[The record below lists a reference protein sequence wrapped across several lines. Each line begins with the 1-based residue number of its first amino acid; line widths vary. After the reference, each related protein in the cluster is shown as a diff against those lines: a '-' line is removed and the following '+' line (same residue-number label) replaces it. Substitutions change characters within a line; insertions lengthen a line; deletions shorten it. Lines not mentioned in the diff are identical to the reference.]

1 MLDGPYCLGNYILV
15 YSKSSFWNFY
25 FCTLIND
32 WRIFI
37 IFIHSNVK
45 LFDMEKLTR
54 QELDG
59 ICELLH
65 HTHTEEMTQHIL
77 NTIGRKNWTRD
88 ILSECSYDYLTEEQE
103 DLFESLGG
111 GYTSDEIDEHLH
123 NDDINFEISEKLKEQ
138 GVTRYL
144 YENEEYL
151 DEIREGRIICEG
163 IDIDEIK
170 NMLFG

>member
-1 MLDGPYCLGNYILV
+1 
-15 YSKSSFWNFY
+15 
-25 FCTLIND
+25 
-32 WRIFI
+32 
-37 IFIHSNVK
+37 
-45 LFDMEKLTR
+45 MEKLTR

-77 NTIGRKNWTRD
+77 NTIGRDNWTRN
-88 ILSECSYDYLTEEQE
+88 ILSECGGLMTEEQE
-103 DLFESLGG
+103 DLFEALGG
-111 GYTSDEIDEHLH
+111 GYTSEEIDEHLH

>member
-1 MLDGPYCLGNYILV
+1 
-15 YSKSSFWNFY
+15 
-25 FCTLIND
+25 
-32 WRIFI
+32 
-37 IFIHSNVK
+37 
-45 LFDMEKLTR
+45 MEKLTK

-77 NTIGRKNWTRD
+77 NTIGRNNWTRD
-88 ILSECSYDYLTEEQE
+88 ILSECGGLMTEEQE

-138 GVTRYL
+138 GVTKYL

-151 DEIREGRIICEG
+151 NEIREGRIICEG
-163 IDIDEIK
+163 IDVDEIK
-170 NMLFG
+170 NMLLG

>member
-1 MLDGPYCLGNYILV
+1 MD
-15 YSKSSFWNFY
+15 
-25 FCTLIND
+25 
-32 WRIFI
+32 
-37 IFIHSNVK
+37 
-45 LFDMEKLTR
+45 KLTK

-88 ILSECSYDYLTEEQE
+88 ILSECGGLMTEEQE

-111 GYTSDEIDEHLH
+111 GYTCEEIDEILH

-138 GVTRYL
+138 GVTKYL

-163 IDIDEIK
+163 IDIDEIRK
-170 NMLFG
+170 NLNQ

>member
-1 MLDGPYCLGNYILV
+1 MD
-15 YSKSSFWNFY
+15 
-25 FCTLIND
+25 
-32 WRIFI
+32 
-37 IFIHSNVK
+37 
-45 LFDMEKLTR
+45 KLTK
-54 QELDG
+54 QELNG

-65 HTHTEEMTQHIL
+65 HTHTEEITQHIL
-77 NTIGRKNWTRD
+77 NTIGRDNWTRD
-88 ILSECSYDYLTEEQE
+88 VLSECQGLMTDEQE

-111 GYTSDEIDEHLH
+111 GYTSEEIDEHLY

-138 GVTRYL
+138 GVTKYL

-170 NMLFG
+170 NMLLG